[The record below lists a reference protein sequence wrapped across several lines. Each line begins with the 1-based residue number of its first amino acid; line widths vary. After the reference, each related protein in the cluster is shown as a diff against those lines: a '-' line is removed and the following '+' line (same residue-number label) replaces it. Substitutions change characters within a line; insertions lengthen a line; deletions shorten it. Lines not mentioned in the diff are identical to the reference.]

1 MTQKLR
7 VSEQF
12 RIAFE
17 QLKTACDASPKKLV
31 TFFGDVPE
39 FGRLAS
45 KVDSIASQIERVQRY
60 RKTHPQI
67 SNEFIQD
74 WKDYLYKWRKEI
86 DYVVSAEL
94 LASLD
99 FEVGTFEDFQKD
111 RGFNFRPLS
120 APDPDFEDEFRPES
134 HDGGAAF
141 SGFMLEARDAAGYFR
156 DKDEDLFDA
165 KANALDIGR
174 QALEYFENTIGID
187 INRAFERWN
196 RIPAIFVPSH
206 VSDRHGLAE
215 KGSLYDLF
223 DEAVRAY
230 IVGAPAAAVAMC
242 RALLEMVLRDH
253 YLRGPDGQGGDLHGV
268 INLAAARYDFI
279 NASKLHQLRMNA
291 NDLLHNYSAQSVRL
305 LDDEK
310 TVLSFF
316 RDLKFYI
323 EKAPVT

>member
-7 VSEQF
+7 LSEQF
-12 RIAFE
+12 RRAFE
-17 QLKTACDASPKKLV
+17 QLKDACDGSPKKLV
-31 TFFGDVPE
+31 TFFGDVPK

-45 KVDSIASQIERVQRY
+45 KVDNIAGQIERVQRY

-67 SNEFIQD
+67 SSEFIQD

-86 DYVVSAEL
+86 DYVVSTEL

-111 RGFNFRPLS
+111 GSVNFRSLS
-120 APDPDFEDEFRPES
+120 APNPDFEDEFRPEA

-141 SGFMLEARDAAGYFR
+141 SGLMVEIQQDAEYFR
-156 DKDEDLFDA
+156 DIGEDACDT
-165 KANALDIGR
+165 KANTLDVGR

-187 INRAFERWN
+187 ISRAFERWN
-196 RIPAIFVPSH
+196 RIPAVFVPSH
-206 VSDRHGLAE
+206 VSDRHGLTE

-230 IVGAPAAAVAMC
+230 IAGAPAAAVAMC

-268 INLAAARYDFI
+268 INLAAARYDFL

-291 NDLLHNYSAQSVRL
+291 NDLLHNYSAQSVRS

-310 TVLSFF
+310 TVLAFF

-323 EKAPVT
+323 EKAPAT